1 MRRRP
6 FNVIR
11 TEFILLHVA
20 AERRQHAFPRILRL
34 HPTLNIFAEAE
45 DGLYERMEENFREI
59 TMPSEQVEKLL
70 SESGFEV
77 LEVREYLTNREPGA
91 QSDKL
96 MFCARK
102 K

>member
-1 MRRRP
+1 
-6 FNVIR
+6 
-11 TEFILLHVA
+11 
-20 AERRQHAFPRILRL
+20 
-34 HPTLNIFAEAE
+34 
-45 DGLYERMEENFREI
+45 MEENFREI